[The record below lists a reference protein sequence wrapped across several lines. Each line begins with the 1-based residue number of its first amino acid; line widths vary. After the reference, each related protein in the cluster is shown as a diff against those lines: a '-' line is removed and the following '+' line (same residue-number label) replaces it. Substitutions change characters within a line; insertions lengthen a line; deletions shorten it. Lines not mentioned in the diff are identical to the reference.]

1 MFQTL
6 SGSERLRLPC
16 ETRSSQFASPQL
28 TPHEI
33 RLLTLLADGH
43 SYKTAAVELHVTTHT
58 ISFHL
63 RHIYEKLQVRSKSE
77 AVSKGLRMQL
87 IA

>member
-6 SGSERLRLPC
+6 SRSECLGLPF
-16 ETRSSQFASPQL
+16 EDRSSQYASPQL

-33 RLLTLLADGH
+33 RLLKLLADGH
-43 SYKTAAVELHVTTHT
+43 SYRTAAAELHVTTHT

-77 AVSKGLRMQL
+77 AVSKGLRTRL
-87 IA
+87 IE